1 MNILLSGL
9 SSDRVELNLARALM
23 DAGVHLSIIAS
34 SGSPAEALA
43 RERGVLAATHDF
55 SSRIDRDAV
64 KLYRRLVPERGIELI
79 HALTN
84 RALSTALSAQR
95 RLDPA
100 PRIVAYR
107 GTMGHLSRLDPA
119 SHFSY
124 LSRRVDCIVCVSDA
138 VRRYLKTFHLPDDR
152 LAVIWKGHDPSWYQA
167 APRSVMREWNIPD
180 GATVVNFTGNIRP
193 VKGVDYLLDAFDGIA
208 TTENIHLLV
217 VGEVRDPSIRQRM
230 GRHPHVHFA
239 GFRRDATALVGA
251 CDLAVMPSIEREGLP
266 KAVSEAMAQQV
277 PCVVS
282 NVGGLP
288 ELVEDGVSGMVIP
301 PRDAAAIRDAVRA
314 LAADP
319 ERRLAM
325 GQAARARV
333 EGVFN
338 FRHTAEKTLAVYERL
353 LGPHRPPAT

>member
-9 SSDRVELNLARALM
+9 SNDRVELNLARALM
-23 DAGVHLSIIAS
+23 DAGVNLSIIAS
-34 SGSPAEALA
+34 SGSPAETLA
-43 RERGVLAATHDF
+43 RERGALAATHDF
-55 SSRIDRDAV
+55 SSRIDRNAV
-64 KLYRRLVPERGIELI
+64 QLYRQLVPERKINLI

-124 LSRRVDCIVCVSDA
+124 LNRRVDCIICVSDA
-138 VRRYLKTFHLPDDR
+138 VRRYLKTFRIPDDR
-152 LAVIWKGHDPSWYQA
+152 LAVIWKGHDPSWYRS
-167 APRSVMREWNIPD
+167 APRSILREWNIPD
-180 GATVVNFTGNIRP
+180 GSTVVNFTGNIRP
-193 VKGVDYLLDAFDGIA
+193 VKGVDYLLDAFEGIDPA
-208 TTENIHLLV
+208 ENIHLLV
-217 VGEVRDPSIRQRM
+217 VGEVRDPSIRKRM
-230 GRHPHVHFA
+230 GRHPHVHFT
-239 GFRRDATALVGA
+239 GFRNEATALVGA

-282 NVGGLP
+282 DVGGLP
-288 ELVEDGVSGMVIP
+288 ELVENGVSGVVIP

-319 ERRLAM
+319 ERRRTM
-325 GQAARARV
+325 GRAARARV

-338 FRHTAEKTLAVYERL
+338 FRHTVEKTRAVYERL
-353 LGPHRPPAT
+353 LAPHHASAR